1 MELVYGFETKRVPAD
16 RPATAHCWLRLVA
29 PDAPDDAG
37 RAPLN
42 LSLVLD
48 RSGSMRGEKI
58 QSVKDAARA
67 LISMLSSKDTLS
79 VVSYAEDVTTL
90 VPPSPVRDRDSVAR
104 MLDGLMARGGTNLS
118 GGWLQGVAFVEKK
131 RIKKGINRVLLMTD
145 GLATRGILDTAQLV
159 KMVGKKKRKQIATS
173 TFGFGEGF
181 NEDLLIGMS
190 RAAGGAFY
198 YIEDP
203 DDAPHAF
210 TQELGNLLSVVAQNF
225 SVKLKAQGGAKFL
238 SLLNGYPHTLSD
250 SKVEAQ
256 AGDVYAGDAR
266 GFMMEMQLPAGLPA
280 EGAVVAKGY
289 VEFDD
294 VSATKRRT
302 IDIVVRAT
310 GGADPGERDA
320 AVVREMALL
329 RSGRAKEQ
337 ALQKADAGDFPG
349 ARRALERCLEQLR
362 ADPLCQA
369 ALSGEVEEL
378 ERFMG
383 DFEKAGFDA
392 KQRKS
397 LSASIFA
404 SQMSRPGLKRPPGKP
419 KPPSTHVEHPGKRPP
434 PPPTIAN

>member
-1 MELVYGFETKRVPAD
+1 MELVYGFETQRVPAD
-16 RPATAHCWLRLVA
+16 RPGPAHCWLRLVA
-29 PDAPDDAG
+29 PDAPDDEG

-67 LISMLSSKDTLS
+67 LISMLSAKDLLS

-90 VPPSPVRDRDSVAR
+90 VPPSPVRDRDSIAR

-118 GGWLQGVAFVEKK
+118 GGWLQGVAYVEKK
-131 RIKKGINRVLLMTD
+131 RLKKGINRVLLMTD

-159 KMVGKKKRKQIATS
+159 KMVGKKKRKKIATS

-181 NEDLLIGMS
+181 NEDLLINMS
-190 RAAGGAFY
+190 KAAGGAFY

-225 SVKLKAQGGAKFL
+225 SVKLKAQGGAKFVR
-238 SLLNGYPHTLSD
+238 LLNGYPHTLSD
-250 SKVEAQ
+250 AKVEAQ

-266 GFMMEMQLPAGLPA
+266 GFMLEMQLPAGLPA

-294 VSATKRRT
+294 VAATKRRT
-302 IDIVVRAT
+302 IDIQVKAT
-310 GGADPGERDA
+310 GG
-320 AVVREMALL
+320 
-329 RSGRAKEQ
+329 
-337 ALQKADAGDFPG
+337 
-349 ARRALERCLEQLR
+349 
-362 ADPLCQA
+362 
-369 ALSGEVEEL
+369 
-378 ERFMG
+378 
-383 DFEKAGFDA
+383 
-392 KQRKS
+392 
-397 LSASIFA
+397 
-404 SQMSRPGLKRPPGKP
+404 
-419 KPPSTHVEHPGKRPP
+419 
-434 PPPTIAN
+434 